1 MEILVSIITV
11 SLNSAT
17 TIRDTLDSV
26 KRQQASFG
34 IEHICVDGGSSDG
47 TREIISNAADDSGK
61 FITLFE
67 PDRGLFDA
75 MNKGLLLARG
85 RYVLFLNADD
95 FLVGSSSLADAFSR
109 IPLTPTGPDMIM
121 GDVVMGHLDRL
132 GVWRMRRVPRWLPRF
147 PRVGAHPPHQGN
159 FISRKLLLTAGGF
172 DADQRLAADT
182 TQFYRLVYEHN
193 VSIEVSRTVISFMR
207 MGGASNK
214 GLRSFKQGNYEAYR
228 YLRRYRSWAGAASA
242 VAVKVVQ
249 KVFEYRFGKPKSI
262 QFLNR

>member
-1 MEILVSIITV
+1 VEILVSIVTV

-26 KRQQASFG
+26 RRQRAAFG
-34 IEHICVDGGSSDG
+34 IEHICVDGGSTDG
-47 TREIISNAADDSGK
+47 TREIISGAVNQASSLV
-61 FITLFE
+61 FLFE

-75 MNKGLLLARG
+75 MNKGLRLARG

-95 FLVGSSSLADAFSR
+95 FLVGSSSVADAFSHIR
-109 IPLTPTGPDMIM
+109 LTSTGPDMIM
-121 GDVVMGHLDRL
+121 GDVVMGYTNRL

-147 PRVGAHPPHQGN
+147 PRIGAHPPHQGN
-159 FISRKLLLTAGGF
+159 FISRKLLLAAGGF

-182 TQFYRLVYEHN
+182 TQFYRLVHEFN
-193 VSIEVSRTVISFMR
+193 VTMAISRSVISFMR

-214 GLRSFKQGNYEAYR
+214 EMASFREGNREAYL
-228 YLRRYRSWAGAASA
+228 YLRRYHSWIGASFA

-249 KVFEYRFGKPKSI
+249 KVFEYRFGRLHKEVF
-262 QFLNR
+262 QA